1 MRINVKRILRK
12 QGGKKWTGF
21 IWMRKENN
29 GGLSWT
35 R

>member
-1 MRINVKRILRK
+1 LTV
-12 QGGKKWTGF
+12 WTGF
-21 IWMRKENN
+21 IWLWTGTR